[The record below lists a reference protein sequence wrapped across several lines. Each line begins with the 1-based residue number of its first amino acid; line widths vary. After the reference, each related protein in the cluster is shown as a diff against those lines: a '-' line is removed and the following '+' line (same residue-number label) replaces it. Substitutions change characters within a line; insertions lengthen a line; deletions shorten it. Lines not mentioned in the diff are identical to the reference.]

1 METGII
7 LNQADIKKLIAKYY
21 NVDEKQIISSK
32 YSYIVTGMNNK
43 DEKE

>member
-7 LNQADIKKLIAKYY
+7 LNQADIKKIIAKYY

-32 YSYIVTGMNNK
+32 YSFIITGVKNE
-43 DEKE
+43 DKEE

>member
-7 LNQADIKKLIAKYY
+7 LNQADIKKIIAQYY

-32 YSYIVTGMNNK
+32 YSFIVTGIKK
-43 DEKE
+43 DKEE